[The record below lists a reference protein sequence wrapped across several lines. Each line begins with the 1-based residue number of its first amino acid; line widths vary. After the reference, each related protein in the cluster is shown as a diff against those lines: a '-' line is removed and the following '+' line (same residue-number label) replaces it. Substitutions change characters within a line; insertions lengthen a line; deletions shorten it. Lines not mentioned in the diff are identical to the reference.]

1 MVKPVYKKKTPSIV
15 YWLGNNLYLNITSR
29 CSNNCYFCIRNFRE
43 GVGGFYLKLHYEPSI
58 TQVISKL
65 QEVINLKNW
74 REIVFCG
81 FGEPLERLDC
91 ILKICKWIRRYYGKP
106 TVIRI
111 DTNGQGFL
119 IHPNRNMIKEL
130 KEAGVD
136 KISISLN
143 AHDKETYDQICR
155 PAFNNAF
162 KSVLDFVKKA
172 EDVFSVEITAVA
184 LPEINLSKIEELA
197 KKLNV
202 QFRRR
207 EYIQVF
213 W

>member
-1 MVKPVYKKKTPSIV
+1 
-15 YWLGNNLYLNITSR
+15 
-29 CSNNCYFCIRNFRE
+29 
-43 GVGGFYLKLHYEPSI
+43 
-58 TQVISKL
+58 VISKL

-91 ILKICKWIRRYYGKP
+91 VLKVCKWIKRYYGKP

-119 IHPNRNMIKEL
+119 IHPNRNVIKEL

-136 KISISLN
+136 KISVSLN
-143 AHDKETYDQICR
+143 AHDKETYDQICK

-162 KSVLDFVKKA
+162 KSVLNFVKKA
-172 EDVFSVEITAVA
+172 KNVFSVEITAVA
-184 LPEINLSKIEELA
+184 LPEVDLSKIEELA

-207 EYIQVF
+207 DYIQGF